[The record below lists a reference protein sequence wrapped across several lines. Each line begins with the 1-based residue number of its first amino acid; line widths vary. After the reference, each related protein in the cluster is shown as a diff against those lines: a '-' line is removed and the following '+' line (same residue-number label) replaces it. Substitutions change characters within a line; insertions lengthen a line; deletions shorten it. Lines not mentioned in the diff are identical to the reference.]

1 MDTLK
6 SMRYPVRKTLEV
18 LRHRFLFR
26 GRIRKSEFLDLFS
39 DNLPK
44 IIPGKMVGFAY
55 RFLDK
60 LVDKF
65 LWF

>member
-1 MDTLK
+1 MF
-6 SMRYPVRKTLEV
+6 YPVRKTIEV
-18 LRHRFLFR
+18 LRHRFLCK
-26 GRIRKSEFLDLFS
+26 GRIRTSEFLDLFS

-44 IIPGKMVGFAY
+44 IIPGKMVGFTY
-55 RFLDK
+55 RFLDR